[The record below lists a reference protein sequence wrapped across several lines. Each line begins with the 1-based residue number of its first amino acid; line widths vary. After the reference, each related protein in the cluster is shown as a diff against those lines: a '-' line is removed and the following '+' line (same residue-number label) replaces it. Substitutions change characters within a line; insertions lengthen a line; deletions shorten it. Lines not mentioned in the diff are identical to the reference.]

1 MGASL
6 RCKKRDSP
14 RCALVEWWALSGLF
28 LPRTL
33 GLSHDRS
40 WAPDRGKANLK
51 WACLGKKASVPWSLL
66 PARGAA
72 LCSTQPSFQPHPILF
87 FPPKLSYNLL
97 TVWLLLCSK
106 PSRFISRYQYLYLCC
121 VCSVFENRFC
131 SPVLFPVMFG
141 GRGYVHNQQLHDYNC
156 VYLECRGTRPRPLC
170 IATGPSR
177 LLTGSAQAQRFTVY

>member
-1 MGASL
+1 MRLIQLLSFPLKHTLVTYGCHKSPKL
-6 RCKKRDSP
+6 TINIYRP
-14 RCALVEWWALSGLF
+14 RCATPTFFFSPKLSY
-28 LPRTL
+28 
-33 GLSHDRS
+33 
-40 WAPDRGKANLK
+40 NL
-51 WACLGKKASVPWSLL
+51 L
-66 PARGAA
+66 
-72 LCSTQPSFQPHPILF
+72 
-87 FPPKLSYNLL
+87 PPKLSYNLL

-156 VYLECRGTRPRPLC
+156 VYLEFRGTIPRPLC